1 MVILRGFVAESRG
14 NGEETEVVRK
24 WDGCKLEMKIFR
36 DHDGV
41 ILVSYLIADE
51 TPVDVQQ
58 FRLDQNPNRMWKQ
71 LGSTVGF

>member
-1 MVILRGFVAESRG
+1 MFVAESRDNREG
-14 NGEETEVVRK
+14 REVVRK
-24 WDGCKLEMKIFR
+24 WDDCKLEMKMFL

-58 FRLDQNPNRMWKQ
+58 FPFGTESKQNVEAIWKYI
-71 LGSTVGF
+71 TRYII